1 MAVAKKESLIVVR
14 SVTRQAL
21 SAVTT
26 AETAGQEWTVKKMI
40 EKLKQKLK
48 THLGN
53 GIFHDSRA
61 DVNAIAEYCNVLT
74 KKINELVDA
83 VNALQS
89 KQSKF

>member
-1 MAVAKKESLIVVR
+1 MGGRTSMSSKNRHIVLIVV
-14 SVTRQAL
+14 
-21 SAVTT
+21 
-26 AETAGQEWTVKKMI
+26 QEWTVIKMI

-61 DVNAIAEYCNVLT
+61 DANTIAEYCNVLT

-83 VNALQS
+83 VNELQS
-89 KQSKF
+89 EQSKF